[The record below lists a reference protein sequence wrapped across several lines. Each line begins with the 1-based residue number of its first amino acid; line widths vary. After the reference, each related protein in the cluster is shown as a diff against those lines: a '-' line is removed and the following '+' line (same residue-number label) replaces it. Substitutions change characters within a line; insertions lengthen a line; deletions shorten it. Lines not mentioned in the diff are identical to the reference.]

1 LAVTGPGPSKSD
13 MVVEGNT
20 LRMEDAGGT
29 TADVTIRCD
38 TETYVLLVYGRLNL
52 EAAIAA
58 GRLTI
63 EGERHLAMAFGQWF
77 RGI

>member
-1 LAVTGPGPSKSD
+1 
-13 MVVEGNT
+13 M
-20 LRMEDAGGT
+20 
-29 TADVTIRCD
+29 RCD

-52 EAAIAA
+52 EAALAS

-63 EGERHLAMAFGQWF
+63 EGERELAIAFGQWF